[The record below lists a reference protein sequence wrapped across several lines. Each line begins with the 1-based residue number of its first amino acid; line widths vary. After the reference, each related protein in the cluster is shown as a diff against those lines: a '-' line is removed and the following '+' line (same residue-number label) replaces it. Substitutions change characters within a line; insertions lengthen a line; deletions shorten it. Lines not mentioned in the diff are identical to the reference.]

1 MAEGRSER
9 ATGTPN
15 VIYDLS
21 SVLFH
26 ALEGGASYDQY
37 IQDAEEAGDQ
47 ELAVFFRRVRNED
60 SNRADEA
67 QRLIA
72 ERTSIAG
79 EMADTATLT
88 AEGMAGVSPRTEP
101 STSPSPGA
109 EDPTSTRATE
119 ASPTT
124 LGTPPR
130 TEPISAAP
138 REGDVPPRRTE
149 SSGDLPGTEPIA
161 EEVSPSGTEEPLPP
175 PRTAGIK
182 EGAPTAEEVPSGT
195 PPQAP
200 PGDVQ
205 RETSSEE
212 REEDKGLVDKAKDYL
227 LGEGRERDYLRGEDR
242 ERQDRER

>member
-15 VIYDLS
+15 KIYDLS

-47 ELAVFFRRVRNED
+47 ELADFFRRVRNED

-72 ERTSIAG
+72 ERTPTTG
-79 EMADTATLT
+79 EMEDTATLT
-88 AEGMAGVSPRTEP
+88 AEGMAGVSSRTEP
-101 STSPSPGA
+101 STSPSLEA
-109 EDPTSTRATE
+109 EDPTSTRAGE

-149 SSGDLPGTEPIA
+149 ETPPLRPQSAGDLPGTEPIA

-175 PRTAGIK
+175 PRTAGS
-182 EGAPTAEEVPSGT
+182 GPTPTRKCWRRSRT
-195 PPQAP
+195 W
-200 PGDVQ
+200 
-205 RETSSEE
+205 
-212 REEDKGLVDKAKDYL
+212 
-227 LGEGRERDYLRGEDR
+227 
-242 ERQDRER
+242 